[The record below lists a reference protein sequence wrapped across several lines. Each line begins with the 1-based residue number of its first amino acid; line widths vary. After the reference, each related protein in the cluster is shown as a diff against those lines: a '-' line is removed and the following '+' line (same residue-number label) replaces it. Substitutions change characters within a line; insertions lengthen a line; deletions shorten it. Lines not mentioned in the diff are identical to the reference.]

1 MSQIFVRINGIGNA
15 WPVILGQDHPFYDK
29 TQLENLAN
37 ASCSILESTKTN
49 PDLEDI
55 HWEVMIDAGHG
66 AVQYLLKYNNRI
78 PDALFLT
85 HPHIDHTLG
94 IDWIIQ
100 SYYKTHQKKYP
111 VYCTSLCWEK
121 TIQAFPQLKE
131 MVTFKEL
138 IPYKNIVLAE
148 TGNKLSVIPVPVYH
162 GQSAVGASM
171 FLFQY
176 NADEKIQ
183 KRILVSGD
191 ILCPILRKTD
201 YIHLENID
209 LFLTDANNR
218 FPYPKSNHWSI
229 LNGINNL
236 DSDILKEYK
245 NNITIANILYPHINN
260 TSFNYSRC
268 FDYFFNQ
275 EERIHELIFSI
286 LDFVQ
291 RFKPIK
297 SILLHYS
304 GSEDE
309 KYYGKSRLSFN
320 EMAEWL
326 NKSTKE
332 NNLESELIMAK
343 VGQYIKA

>member
-29 TQLENLAN
+29 NQLEDLAN
-37 ASCSILESTKTN
+37 ASCSIVEASKAN
-49 PDLEDI
+49 PGVDEI
-55 HWEVMIDAGHG
+55 EWELMIDAGHG
-66 AVQYLLKYNNRI
+66 VVQYLLKYNNRI

-94 IDWIIQ
+94 VDWIIQ
-100 SYYKTHQKKYP
+100 SYYKTHHKKYP

-131 MVTFKEL
+131 MVAFKEL
-138 IPYKNIVLAE
+138 IPYKNTVIAE
-148 TGNKLSVIPVPVYH
+148 SGNKLSVIPVPVYH
-162 GQSAVGASM
+162 GQSAVGAAM
-171 FLFQY
+171 FRFEY
-176 NADEKIQ
+176 NDEKIN
-183 KRILVSGD
+183 KRILISGD

-201 YIHLENID
+201 YVLLDKID

-229 LNGINNL
+229 LNGLNNIN
-236 DSDILKEYK
+236 SEILKEYK
-245 NNITIANILYPHINN
+245 NNITIAKILYPHIND

-268 FDYFFNQ
+268 FDDFFNQ
-275 EERIHELIFSI
+275 EERIHELLFSI
-286 LDFVQ
+286 SDFVQ
-291 RFKPIK
+291 RFKPRK
-297 SILLHYS
+297 SILMHYS

-309 KYYGKSRLSFN
+309 KYYGTSRLSFSD
-320 EMAEWL
+320 MSEWL
-326 NKSTKE
+326 DKSAKE

-343 VGQYIKA
+343 VGQCIKP